1 MTESSNPDHRWSE
14 LVALVHQEFEQHQ
27 QDPNA
32 LFQADRTRLKLSA
45 MIPRTYPSERFSVK
59 LDEETVLTGDLPAI
73 AVQFYEEY
81 RKDVVRRGA

>member
-14 LVALVHQEFEQHQ
+14 LVALVHQEFEQHH
-27 QDPNA
+27 QDPKA
-32 LFQADRTRLKLSA
+32 LFQADRTKLKLRA
-45 MIPRTYPSERFSVK
+45 LIPRTYPPEWFSVT

-81 RKDVVRRGA
+81 RKEC